1 MNFRWGMSRLL
12 LVALGAGVAVVP
24 GAVTSGN
31 RVSAANDMTPWASP
45 SMPPLCTATQTAS
58 GNVTT
63 CLLDGPNGRPE
74 SRGWPTPPFPTPDNA
89 TTVPWVDLAM
99 GATGSRV
106 TTLQKALI
114 ASGYVIAADGMFGA
128 ITGSAVRKFQVM
140 ESLAETGVVDQP
152 TAGALGILV
161 TGGGTFPPAGFTWI
175 GWSYNGSPALASW
188 EAQMVGNPLPI
199 GVVAAKQ
206 LRSLPDA
213 LPLFVGFIKDVSAGG
228 YKITDAGT
236 YAFRCTSNSRK
247 DCDGQS
253 RDEMSNHAYGLA
265 LDINTSANPEL
276 TYTGVGTAT
285 ACATTVKTD
294 IPMWMVVAA
303 QKWGLYWAGYG
314 WNGGCLTP
322 AQVKS
327 SVLRD
332 SMHFEFRGTPAQAR
346 TIAAFNLTGNPGTP
360 ATSLAP
366 PAPPVPPPSTK
377 TCLNLVD
384 DAGLVSS
391 RCLAPAEVP
400 DKGWRTVITT
410 QAPAGATA
418 AVVNITLTGATTSG
432 YVTAEPCAATSGA
445 ASVGDRRW
453 SNGNSVPGLTTAN
466 LSVVPIDANGAFCLY
481 QSQPGHTIV
490 DVQGFFAPSTAS
502 PGGGNLLTAVAP
514 RRMVDT
520 RTQTYCAPNGTCGKP
535 GPVPANTELM
545 VAASAVPASAVAL
558 LANLTITGP
567 VGSGYVTA
575 DACSALVIGPQT
587 RSNTNFVAGSTV
599 ANLAVVPTTSSTA
612 GAQMC
617 SYTSAT
623 TQKAIDLQGYFAPAA
638 AGGWGFALS
647 PSQRLLDTRN
657 CQIEASTGAQ
667 QCATPNAADTI
678 VRVQGPA
685 GESAVLVNLTL
696 TDAMQAGYATADKCS
711 ALVAGPQTKSNSN
724 MTVGKVVANVAVV
737 PLDPDGGF
745 CVYLSASAHLVVDL
759 QGTFSATAALRFN
772 PITPVRRHY
781 SRELNTP

>member
-1 MNFRWGMSRLL
+1 MSRLL
-12 LVALGAGVAVVP
+12 LLALGAGVVVVP
-24 GAVTSGN
+24 GAVAPAG
-31 RVSAANDMTPWASP
+31 RVSAANDMTPWTSP
-45 SMPPLCTATQTAS
+45 SMPPLCTAAQIAS

-74 SRGWPTPPFPTPDNA
+74 TRGWPTPPFPTPDNA
-89 TTVPWVDLAM
+89 TTVPWVDLAQ

-106 TTLQKALI
+106 TILQQALI
-114 ASGYVIAADGMFGA
+114 ASGYVIAADGVFGA
-128 ITGSAVRKFQVM
+128 ITDSAVRKFQVM
-140 ESLAETGVVDQP
+140 ESLPENGIVDQS

-188 EAQMVGNPLPI
+188 EAQMVANPVAI

-265 LDINTSANPEL
+265 LDINTAANPEL

-294 IPMWMVVAA
+294 IPMWMVLAA

-322 AQVKS
+322 AQIKS

-346 TIAAFNLTGNPGTP
+346 AIAAFNLTGASATP
-360 ATSLAP
+360 LAP
-366 PAPPVPPPSTK
+366 PAPPPPSTK
-377 TCLNLVD
+377 TCLNVVD

-400 DKGWRTVITT
+400 GRGWRTVIAT
-410 QAPAGATA
+410 QAPSGATA
-418 AVVNITLTGATTSG
+418 AVVNITLTGATTAG
-432 YVTAEPCAATSGA
+432 YVTAEPCTATSGTA
-445 ASVGDRRW
+445 TSGTATSGASVGDRRW

-490 DVQGFFAPSTAS
+490 DVQGFFAPSAAS

-514 RRMVDT
+514 RRMIDT

-545 VAASAVPASAVAL
+545 VAAPAVPASAVAL

-567 VGSGYVTA
+567 TGSGYVTA
-575 DACSALVIGPQT
+575 DACPALVVGPQT

-599 ANLAVVPTTSSTA
+599 ANLAVVPTTSSTS
-612 GAQMC
+612 GAQIC

-623 TQKAIDLQGYFAPAA
+623 TQKAIDLQGYFAPVS
-638 AGGWGFALS
+638 AGGWGFAMS
-647 PSQRLLDTRN
+647 PPQRLLDTRN
-657 CQIEASTGAQ
+657 CQIDASTGAQ
-667 QCATPNAADTI
+667 QCASPNAAGSI
-678 VRVQGPA
+678 VRVQGPV

-696 TDAMQAGYATADKCS
+696 TDATQAGYATADKCS

-745 CVYLSASAHLVVDL
+745 CVYLSAAAHLVVDL
-759 QGTFSATAALRFN
+759 QGTFSPTAPLRFN
-772 PITPVRRHY
+772 PITPVRRHD
-781 SRELNTP
+781 SRVLNTP